1 MAVSFIFLYSLKQC
15 YSKCGWSLVCEL
27 FVASPQQDKYI
38 KWEYV
43 FIIFSRNVTDITVQ
57 FKCMLTVLM
66 LLSKAQVRLAVAE
79 LAGMSCIWRELYTCP
94 GQEQT
99 KTKNWCFP
107 TDSLRNICSKS
118 GVGRLWPVSQILH
131 AIHLFLCI
139 KFYWNEPDPFIF
151 LLSMLLSPYRGRV
164 EQLQQRP
171 RGLQRVTNFLSDPLE

>member
-43 FIIFSRNVTDITVQ
+43 FIIFSRNVTDITVLL

-94 GQEQT
+94 GQNKPKQ
-99 KTKNWCFP
+99 KTGAFQH
-107 TDSLRNICSKS
+107 SLRNICSKS

-131 AIHLFLCI
+131 AIHLFLCT
-139 KFYWNEPDPFIF
+139 KFYWNKPDPFIF

-171 RGLQRVTNFLSDPLE
+171 RGLQSVTNFPSDPLE